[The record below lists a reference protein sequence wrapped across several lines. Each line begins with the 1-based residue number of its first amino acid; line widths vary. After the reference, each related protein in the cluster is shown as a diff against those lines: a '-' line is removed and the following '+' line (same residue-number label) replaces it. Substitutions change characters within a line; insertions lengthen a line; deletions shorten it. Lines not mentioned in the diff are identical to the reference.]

1 MPQAQTAE
9 DESHWDDDATAKV
22 ESTNERHNDS
32 TMEIDSPNSNDEP
45 NHEKGL
51 ENGYDDHQ
59 VNGDATA
66 ANHIKVENMEHD
78 RMLDDDDDDHKVNGV
93 DAEDNES
100 VNEDNNSSQPIEDS
114 KVKIHIYGNITLDRH
129 LLPIGSIS
137 FLFSMKGFFGPKRK
151 YICLRGTTRRNRVPS
166 GEERRCA

>member
-22 ESTNERHNDS
+22 ESTNEHHNDS
-32 TMEIDSPNSNDEP
+32 AMEIDSPNSNDEP

-66 ANHIKVENMEHD
+66 ANHIKVENMEND
-78 RMLDDDDDDHKVNGV
+78 SMLDDDDDHKVNGI
-93 DAEDNES
+93 DAEENES

-114 KVKIHIYGNITLDRH
+114 KVKTHIIWKYHIGPSSLANLLNI
-129 LLPIGSIS
+129 IS
-137 FLFSMKGFFGPKRK
+137 FL
-151 YICLRGTTRRNRVPS
+151 N
-166 GEERRCA
+166 ERLLWIEKKVYLS